1 MGTALVKQVPTDF
14 ASIET
19 EVIAKG
25 ANGGSAVTLGLVSGL
40 EEFDY
45 TGTVNRTEMYGAG
58 RLPMA
63 EPTEGDA
70 EFSASITV
78 LRFWFDWLTEQARAQ
93 GVGLYTMTF
102 TIAFNYYGKDPQTGE
117 AVLHTDTLVGVKVNE
132 IGMSGS
138 RGSDPNMVTV
148 PLRVGNIFY
157 DGVDG
162 FGNTL

>member
-1 MGTALVKQVPTDF
+1 MATALVRQVPTDF

-25 ANGGSAVTLGLVSGL
+25 TGGGVSLGLVSGL

-45 TGTVNRTEMYGAG
+45 TATVNRTEMYGSG
-58 RLPMA
+58 RLPMS

-78 LRFWFDWLTEQARAQ
+78 LRFWFDWLTEQSRAL
-93 GVGLYTMTF
+93 GIPLFELTF

-117 AVLHTDTLVGVKVNE
+117 AVLHTDTLVGVKLNE
-132 IGMSGS
+132 IGNSGS
-138 RGSDPNMVTV
+138 RGSDPNMVSM

>member
-1 MGTALVKQVPTDF
+1 MATALVRQVPTDF

-19 EVIAKG
+19 EIILNG
-25 ANGGSAVTLGLVSGL
+25 AQSGVSLGLISGL

-45 TGTVNRTEMYGAG
+45 TATVNRTEMYGSG
-58 RLPMA
+58 RLPMP

-78 LRFWFDWLTEQARAQ
+78 LRFWFDWLTENARAQ
-93 GVGLYTMTF
+93 GIPLFELTF
-102 TIAFNYYGKDPQTGE
+102 TIAFTYFGKDPNSGE
-117 AVLHTDTLVGVKVNE
+117 SVLHTDTLVGVKLNE
-132 IGMSGS
+132 IGNSGA
-138 RGSDPNMVTV
+138 RGSDPNMVNM